1 MIIGRGTGI
10 ILIANDG
17 RILLQYRNK
26 DNKWNQDSW
35 GEFGGQ
41 IEEGET
47 PEEAIKREL
56 KEELGIE
63 LVDLKFFKK
72 YELQRKK
79 GIYEQFVF
87 IASLNYPIESLKK
100 QQKEGKDLALFVYEE
115 IKNLKMAD
123 YTRKILEDFFKENGK
138 NIPRKTGA
146 FVFGEKLGIIKI

>member
-47 PEEAIKREL
+47 PEEAVKREL

-72 YELQRKK
+72 N
-79 GIYEQFVF
+79 F
-87 IASLNYPIESLKK
+87 LNI
-100 QQKEGKDLALFVYEE
+100 F
-115 IKNLKMAD
+115 
-123 YTRKILEDFFKENGK
+123 
-138 NIPRKTGA
+138 
-146 FVFGEKLGIIKI
+146 IKIFLKI

>member
-1 MIIGRGTGI
+1 MIIGRGAGI
-10 ILIANDG
+10 ILIANNG
-17 RILLQYRNK
+17 MILLQYRGK
-26 DNKWNQDSW
+26 DNRWNQDSW
-35 GEFGGQ
+35 SEFGGQ

-63 LVDLKFFKK
+63 LTDLKFFKK

-87 IASLNYPIESLKK
+87 TASLNYPLDRLKK
-100 QQKEGKDLALFVYEE
+100 QQKEGGDLSLFTYKE

-123 YTRKILEDFFKENGK
+123 YTKEILEDFFKS
-138 NIPRKTGA
+138 IRD
-146 FVFGEKLGIIKI
+146 KI

>member
-1 MIIGRGTGI
+1 MTIGRGAGI

-35 GEFGGQ
+35 SEFGGQ

-47 PEEAIKREL
+47 PEKAVKREL
-56 KEELGIE
+56 KEELGLE

-72 YELQRKK
+72 YKLQRKK

-87 IASLNYPIESLKK
+87 TASLNYSLDKLKK
-100 QQKEGKDLALFVYEE
+100 QQKEGKDLALFTYKE
-115 IKNLKMAD
+115 IENLKMAD
-123 YTRKILEDFFKENGK
+123 YTRKILEDFFKRSTK
-138 NIPRKTGA
+138 N
-146 FVFGEKLGIIKI
+146 F

>member
-26 DNKWNQDSW
+26 DNRWNQDSW
-35 GEFGGQ
+35 SEFGGQ
-41 IEEGET
+41 IKRGET

-63 LVDLKFFKK
+63 LIDLKFFKK
-72 YELQRKK
+72 YGLQRKK

-87 IASLNYPIESLKK
+87 TASLNYLLESLKK
-100 QQKEGKDLALFVYEE
+100 QQKEGKDLALFSCEE

-123 YTRKILEDFFKENGK
+123 YTREILEDFFKENGK
-138 NIPRKTGA
+138 NIPRKRGLL
-146 FVFGEKLGIIKI
+146 F

>member
-63 LVDLKFFKK
+63 LIDLKFFKK
-72 YELQRKK
+72 YGLQRKK

-87 IASLNYPIESLKK
+87 TASLNYLLESLKK
-100 QQKEGKDLALFVYEE
+100 QQKEGKDLALFSCGE

-123 YTRKILEDFFKENGK
+123 YTREILEDFFKENGK
-138 NIPRKTGA
+138 NIPRKRGLL
-146 FVFGEKLGIIKI
+146 F